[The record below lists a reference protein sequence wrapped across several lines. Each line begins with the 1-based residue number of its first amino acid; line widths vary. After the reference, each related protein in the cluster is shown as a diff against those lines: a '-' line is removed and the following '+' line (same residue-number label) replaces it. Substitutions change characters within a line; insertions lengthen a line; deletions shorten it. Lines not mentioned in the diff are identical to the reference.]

1 MRAVVVI
8 PTYNEAATI
17 GELATHL
24 IDKTFPTTGWDCH
37 VLVVDAASPDGTA
50 DVVRAA
56 QSGRP
61 SLHLMV
67 EDRKEGLGA
76 AYFKGFRYAE
86 TELHADVLIEFD
98 GDFQHPP
105 ESIPELL
112 KQIDG
117 GADLVLGSRWRKG
130 GGYPKNW
137 EFSRL
142 FFSIVGGLVTR
153 LLLFFPSKALWS
165 VTDPTTGLKATRVE
179 GPYRSLD
186 FSTFLSRDFGYKIEM
201 LFKLAKAG
209 AQIREIPLKFQ
220 TRGAGESKM
229 TGQTPWD
236 VFRAVFLL
244 RWRDKPTRRFLKFAS
259 VGLSGFLV
267 NAVMLE
273 VFVRTPV
280 GDAIASLFSSWETDP
295 VLGFLAKSAGW
306 AAALAVECSIVNNFL
321 WNNTWTFRHHKSSHW
336 GRLIG
341 RFLKFNLL
349 SVGSIVLQFL
359 TVGLA
364 THALGNTMWVRQT
377 SLVLTIGLL
386 IVPLNWVL
394 YNKIVWKKPPVKP

>member
-8 PTYNEAATI
+8 PTYNESATI
-17 GELATHL
+17 GELVTHL
-24 IDKTFPTTGWDCH
+24 IDKTFRTTDWDCY

-50 DVVRAA
+50 EVVRSA
-56 QSGRP
+56 QVGRP
-61 SLHLMV
+61 SLHLLM
-67 EDRKEGLGA
+67 EEKKEGLGA

-86 TELHADVLIEFD
+86 DELRADVLIEFD

-105 ESIPELL
+105 ETIPELL
-112 KQIDG
+112 KQIDS

-137 EFSRL
+137 ELSRL
-142 FFSIVGGLVTR
+142 FFSIVGGLITR
-153 LLLFFPSKALWS
+153 LLLFFPSKALWA

-179 GPYRSLD
+179 GPYRTLD
-186 FSTFLSRDFGYKIEM
+186 FTSFLSHDFGYKIEM
-201 LFKLAKAG
+201 LFKLVRAG
-209 AQIREIPLKFQ
+209 AKVREISLKFQ

-259 VGLSGFLV
+259 VGLSGFVV
-267 NAVMLE
+267 NALMLE
-273 VFVRTPV
+273 IFVRTPV
-280 GDAIASLFSSWETDP
+280 GDSIASLFSSWESDP
-295 VLGFLAKSAGW
+295 FLGFLAKPAGW

-321 WNNTWTFRHHKSSHW
+321 WNNTWTFRHHRSSDLA
-336 GRLIG
+336 RLAA

-359 TVGLA
+359 AVGLA
-364 THALGNTMWVRQT
+364 THALGNTMWVRQIA
-377 SLVLTIGLL
+377 LVLTIGLL
-386 IVPLNWVL
+386 IIPLNWFL
-394 YNKIVWKKPPVKP
+394 YNKIVWRRR